1 MSSTEIVKTIEDSNI
16 IVDNIIDGDKTDNNI
31 IDNNKTNV
39 DDNDCIE
46 MTLLSPEKVRKMLRE
61 FGFDNKEVEYIEEY
75 PEISYECKKGR
86 IPKWVSQK
94 VQSVNPGR
102 IIPGTGTPARS
113 YPDYHFLYRGIRTS
127 DTIPM
132 FLLRIALVS
141 SVNNEFGPG
150 LYYTPNFNLAVEY
163 AGKNGAIFVYDWSNL
178 DGDFT
183 IKTLIDREW
192 EDTVKGW
199 ICIIDDDSKPGPP
212 QFDEDIIQ
220 GPVSKNHGSIYNCSK
235 PIQSQDL
242 QVVTITT
249 NENPEGIE
257 YGENHLII
265 INDKLEKCLGE
276 SIRDAIDDV
285 CEIIERW
292 QKRVAKRYNQNFNC
306 NYEEFHHL
314 YFDLK
319 AGVEV
324 AHKEK
329 WKPEDKNKGQRKEAT
344 KNALECIKIAT
355 KIRNNPELIFAFEK
369 CVKDLD
375 CLTIVSQCITIYR
388 RDNPGIILY

>member
-1 MSSTEIVKTIEDSNI
+1 MSSTEIVKTIEDNI

-31 IDNNKTNV
+31 IDNNKNNV

-46 MTLLSPEKVRKMLRE
+46 MTLSPEKVRKMLRE
-61 FGFDNKEVEYIEEY
+61 FGFDNKEVELWSEPIEIPLGVSMTPFVIREVILSGLHFQDIEEY

-113 YPDYHFLYRGIRTS
+113 YPDYVSVYKFQKPSKNKDQAKILDPLNINPNDSNQHFLYRGIRTL
-127 DTIPM
+127 DTIPV

-150 LYYTPNFNLAVEY
+150 LYCTPNFNLAVEY

-199 ICIIDDDSKPGPP
+199 ICIDDDSKPGPP

-220 GPVSKNHGSIYNCSK
+220 GSVSKNHGSIHNCSK

-242 QVVTITT
+242 QVVAITT
-249 NENPEGIE
+249 NGVNAERL
-257 YGENHLII
+257 YAII
-265 INDKLEKCLGE
+265 
-276 SIRDAIDDV
+276 
-285 CEIIERW
+285 
-292 QKRVAKRYNQNFNC
+292 Y
-306 NYEEFHHL
+306 L
-314 YFDLK
+314 Y
-319 AGVEV
+319 
-324 AHKEK
+324 
-329 WKPEDKNKGQRKEAT
+329 
-344 KNALECIKIAT
+344 
-355 KIRNNPELIFAFEK
+355 
-369 CVKDLD
+369 
-375 CLTIVSQCITIYR
+375 
-388 RDNPGIILY
+388 

>member
-249 NENPEGIE
+249 NGVNAMTERL
-257 YGENHLII
+257 YAII
-265 INDKLEKCLGE
+265 
-276 SIRDAIDDV
+276 
-285 CEIIERW
+285 
-292 QKRVAKRYNQNFNC
+292 Y
-306 NYEEFHHL
+306 L
-314 YFDLK
+314 Y
-319 AGVEV
+319 
-324 AHKEK
+324 
-329 WKPEDKNKGQRKEAT
+329 
-344 KNALECIKIAT
+344 
-355 KIRNNPELIFAFEK
+355 
-369 CVKDLD
+369 
-375 CLTIVSQCITIYR
+375 
-388 RDNPGIILY
+388 

>member
-1 MSSTEIVKTIEDSNI
+1 
-16 IVDNIIDGDKTDNNI
+16 
-31 IDNNKTNV
+31 
-39 DDNDCIE
+39 
-46 MTLLSPEKVRKMLRE
+46 
-61 FGFDNKEVEYIEEY
+61 
-75 PEISYECKKGR
+75 
-86 IPKWVSQK
+86 
-94 VQSVNPGR
+94 
-102 IIPGTGTPARS
+102 
-113 YPDYHFLYRGIRTS
+113 
-127 DTIPM
+127 
-132 FLLRIALVS
+132 
-141 SVNNEFGPG
+141 NNEFGPG
-150 LYYTPNFNLAVEY
+150 LYCTPNFNLAVEY

-178 DGDFT
+178 DSDFT

-242 QVVTITT
+242 QVVVTTT

-292 QKRVAKRYNQNFNC
+292 QKRVAKRYNQNFN
-306 NYEEFHHL
+306 
-314 YFDLK
+314 
-319 AGVEV
+319 
-324 AHKEK
+324 
-329 WKPEDKNKGQRKEAT
+329 
-344 KNALECIKIAT
+344 
-355 KIRNNPELIFAFEK
+355 
-369 CVKDLD
+369 
-375 CLTIVSQCITIYR
+375 
-388 RDNPGIILY
+388 